1 MNPGRNDSCP
11 CGSGKK
17 YKKCCMNKKRDA
29 ESFILGLNNLYA
41 LVKTINTQLIT
52 KSNQSNYSVA
62 EFTDAMDL
70 AITSNA
76 LSLIKAVIQD
86 NYCSITNL
94 LNIRNII
101 EHHVLLLMD
110 ESGDVSDTQ
119 KELFNEQYKLIEYKS
134 YKDNKLVLTGTVI
147 DPEQMEENYLS
158 AKSMFIKHG
167 FSESNVKAFLQT
179 RVPFLCDKKFN
190 FNSAIKKYCPNFEE
204 AYIYLS
210 RRIHP
215 STYYEPVNSE
225 YVQRIIM
232 VIVFMLTDRYTKQN
246 ISSKMALP
254 YFEESKIVYGTPQ
267 LPSFG
272 QILFDIQKKQWEI
285 TMNIADFFAKKLKEN
300 NYVSCFFRE
309 VSMVIHDINTDSH
322 LGYCENTKLKFKAI
336 AEMFACFD
344 KTYFQK
350 DPNQG
355 QAAYLLMDIHEVFK
369 DHEMLGE
376 NAPADILEKAFAR
389 YKDVYPNSEISI
401 DTFSKSF
408 RTSTGFL
415 IDEKGKC
422 ITLCKLVSNYIE
434 ALLSE
439 IKNTDQGEKFI
450 NLYKLI
456 YFESQNMSHGCG
468 YLYFAN
474 QGAWSEDINVI
485 LFLDKSIQYILDK
498 FCMISAEYHFPNEEN
513 DDFLELFLSSAKEM
527 NELIATKNE
536 IMQKVPRVGKTF

>member
-1 MNPGRNDSCP
+1 MNPRRNDPCP

-17 YKKCCMNKKRDA
+17 YKKCCLLKKRDA
-29 ESFILGLNNLYA
+29 DSFILGLNNLYA
-41 LVKTINTQLIT
+41 LVKTINTQLIA
-52 KSNQSNYSVA
+52 KSNKSDYSIA
-62 EFTDAMDL
+62 DFNDAMDL

-101 EHHVLLLMD
+101 EHHVLMLMD
-110 ESGDVSDTQ
+110 ESGDISDTQ

-134 YKDNKLVLTGTVI
+134 YKDNKLILTGTVI
-147 DPEQMEENYLS
+147 DPEQMEQNYLS
-158 AKSMFIKHG
+158 AKSVFIKHG
-167 FSESNVKAFLQT
+167 FSESKVKAFLRT
-179 RVPFLCDKKFN
+179 RVPFLCDKDFN
-190 FNSAIKKYCPNFEE
+190 FNSAIKKYCPDFED

-215 STYYEPVNSE
+215 STYYDPVNTK
-225 YVQRIIM
+225 YVQNIIM

-254 YFEESKIVYGTPQ
+254 YFEESRLVYGTPQ

-272 QILFDIQKKQWEI
+272 QALFDIQKRQWKI
-285 TMNIADFFAKKLKEN
+285 TMNIADFFAKKLKKD

-309 VSMVIHDINTDSH
+309 VSMVIHDINTDSQ

-355 QAAYLLMDIHEVFK
+355 QAAYLLMDIHEVLK
-369 DHEMLGE
+369 DYEMHGKD
-376 NAPADILEKAFAR
+376 APADILEKAFGR
-389 YKDVYPNSEISI
+389 YKEAYPNSEVSI
-401 DTFSKSF
+401 DDFSKSF
-408 RTSTGFL
+408 KKSTGFL
-415 IDEKGKC
+415 IDENGKC
-422 ITLCKLVSNYIE
+422 TTLCKLVSNFIE
-434 ALLSE
+434 ALLFE
-439 IKNTDQGEKFI
+439 IKNTERGENFI
-450 NLYKLI
+450 ELYKLL
-456 YFESQNMSHGCG
+456 YYESQNMSHGCG

-485 LFLDKSIQYILDK
+485 LFLDKSIQYVLGK
-498 FCMISAEYHFPNEEN
+498 FCMISAEYQFSNKEN
-513 DDFLELFLSSAKEM
+513 NDFLELFLTSTKEM
-527 NELIATKNE
+527 TTLVEAKNKIFSE
-536 IMQKVPRVGKTF
+536 VPRVGKTF